1 MSCRLH
7 VNVAPPMELRLAD
20 PQAISPACYSVVII
34 LSTFAH
40 ISLFIYYFVFVCLFA
55 LLMQVW
61 FVLFE
66 LLLVSES
73 QPCLQTPRK

>member
-7 VNVAPPMELRLAD
+7 VNVASPMELRLAD

-34 LSTFAH
+34 LATFAH